1 MESKMSIQVNFDKHC
16 KEANEWLL
24 EIGDRAGFP
33 DRTDWSYGCLRAV
46 LHTLRDRT
54 TIEEVFQLSAQL
66 PVLIRGIYFEGYK
79 PFGKPDKL
87 NAEEFMSRIKKDLG
101 NANPISANDAFR
113 VVIELLY
120 DRTTPERWM
129 TFADRC
135 QKRFNRSGIS
145 IDRWRWKTSGMS
157 SSWSEL

>member
-33 DRTDWSYGCLRAV
+33 DRTDWSYGCLRQV

-101 NANPISANDAFR
+101 NANPISTNDAFR
-113 VVIELLY
+113 VIIELLY
-120 DRTTPERWM
+120 DRTTPGEMDDIRGQMPKAIQQIWDKYRPLEM
-129 TFADRC
+129 EDEW
-135 QKRFNRSGIS
+135 
-145 IDRWRWKTSGMS
+145 D
-157 SSWSEL
+157 E

>member
-1 MESKMSIQVNFDKHC
+1 MSIQVNFDKHS
-16 KEANEWLL
+16 KEANDWLL

-54 TIEEVFQLSAQL
+54 TIEEAFQLSAQL
-66 PVLIRGIYFEGYK
+66 PVLIRGIFFEGYK
-79 PFGKPDKL
+79 PSGKPDKL

-101 NANPISANDAFR
+101 NANPIAADEAFR

-120 DRTTPERWM
+120 DRTTPGEMDDIRGQM
-129 TFADRC
+129 PKAI
-135 QKRFNRSGIS
+135 QKIWNKYRPLETEN
-145 IDRWRWKTSGMS
+145 DWV
-157 SSWSEL
+157 E

>member
-1 MESKMSIQVNFDKHC
+1 MENRMSIQINFDKHC
-16 KEANEWLL
+16 KEGNEWLL

-66 PVLIRGIYFEGYK
+66 PVLIRGILFEGYK
-79 PFGKPDKL
+79 PSGKPEKL

-113 VVIELLY
+113 VIIELLY
-120 DRTTPERWM
+120 DRTTTGEMDDIRGQMPKAIQQIWDKYRPLEMEDDW
-129 TFADRC
+129 D
-135 QKRFNRSGIS
+135 
-145 IDRWRWKTSGMS
+145 
-157 SSWSEL
+157 E

>member
-1 MESKMSIQVNFDKHC
+1 MSIQVNFDKHS

-66 PVLIRGIYFEGYK
+66 PVLIRGIFFEGYK
-79 PFGKPDKL
+79 PSGKPDKL

-101 NANPISANDAFR
+101 NANPISADEAFR

-120 DRTTPERWM
+120 DRTTPGEMDDIRGQMPKAIQQIWNKYRPLE
-129 TFADRC
+129 TEND
-135 QKRFNRSGIS
+135 
-145 IDRWRWKTSGMS
+145 WV
-157 SSWSEL
+157 E